1 MGYDEGTITTRENLA
16 AQKQGQIASHAATSA
31 TELYRNMLNNYNISD
46 VYNAELADEQ
56 RAQVGQKANTE
67 RFQQMRKE
75 QQAVTGVANSMGNA
89 LDGSGNQILG
99 EMATER
105 KDQDNVDYWQQY
117 VDNMN
122 AITNSQRESV
132 NQNKLNRADMAANFR
147 YQMQGMEEDLSAAYN
162 NINPN
167 LFVAPGQD
175 GAYFWKPDVLY
186 SDPDQT
192 DLNPGRNGNLDM
204 PDWRHDKAVSGYE
217 NAIGRD
223 AWHRYTQK
231 NKKDNTIQNQSGY
244 NDSGY

>member
-1 MGYDEGTITTRENLA
+1 MGYDEGTVTARETLA
-16 AQKQGQIASHAATSA
+16 AQKQGQIATHAADSA
-31 TELYRNMLNNYNISD
+31 TELYRNMLNNYNLSD
-46 VYNAELADEQ
+46 VYNNELANEQ
-56 RAQVGQKANTE
+56 RTQVGQKANTE

-122 AITNSQRESV
+122 SVTNSQREAV
-132 NQNKLNRADMAANFR
+132 NQNQLNRADMAANFR
-147 YQMQGMEEDLSAAYN
+147 YQMQGMEEDLAAAYN

-167 LFVAPGQD
+167 LFVAPGQS
-175 GAYFWKPDVLY
+175 GASFWKPDVLY
-186 SDPDQT
+186 VDENQSAMNPSADLSTSDAYRNYSLSSYQNA
-192 DLNPGRNGNLDM
+192 LGRNG
-204 PDWRHDKAVSGYE
+204 A
-217 NAIGRD
+217 
-223 AWHRYTQK
+223 HRYVQNK
-231 NKKDNTIQNQSGY
+231 KKDNTIQNQSGY